1 MRRNVPE
8 QQPTLE
14 VWWASTPDR
23 PPGDEA
29 ARRATDAR
37 VGEAG
42 VAAEDSGAGTP
53 EAAVP
58 GAGRADPDGAETPPV
73 KTSVALPVPPD
84 ARTPHR
90 GGRQPHGADL
100 SGAGR

>member
-1 MRRNVPE
+1 MCRNVPE

-14 VWWASTPDR
+14 VWWAATPDR
-23 PPGDEA
+23 PPGDDA
-29 ARRATDAR
+29 ARRATKAR

-42 VAAEDSGAGTP
+42 VAAQDPGPDTP
-53 EAAVP
+53 DAAPLTLLVRESVILP
-58 GAGRADPDGAETPPV
+58 G
-73 KTSVALPVPPD
+73 PPD

-90 GGRQPHGADL
+90 CGRQPHGADL